1 MKRTLIAVVLSLS
14 ALMGLVAAAPSAQA
28 ASTGPVW
35 LNFTSDPCIQAT
47 GVNAPPV
54 AVKAHISPPGT
65 NAWTPKTAGSWVR
78 VDGAFYYGRSEIDAV
93 VWCKSKWPFPV
104 MQVTMRPQYRYF
116 TGPYSYWINNN

>member
-35 LNFTSDPCIQAT
+35 LNFTSDACIQAT
-47 GVNAPPV
+47 GLNRVPV
-54 AVKAHISPPGT
+54 AVAAHVSPPGT
-65 NAWTPKTAGSWVR
+65 SAWTPKTVGTWVR
-78 VDGAFYYGRSEIDAV
+78 VDGVFYSGRSEIDSV
-93 VWCKSKWPFPV
+93 VWCKPAWGPPL
-104 MQVTMRPQYRYF
+104 QVTLRPQYRYF